1 MMSLKRFLTIVL
13 LGFAVAWWF
22 GIIELDDIARLLDQV
37 GFFDLLERM

>member
-1 MMSLKRFLTIVL
+1 VSLKSFLTIAI

-22 GIIELDDIARLLDQV
+22 GIVGPDDVARLLDRV

>member
-22 GIIELDDIARLLDQV
+22 GIIELGDVTRLLDQV

>member
-1 MMSLKRFLTIVL
+1 MSLKRFLTIAL

-22 GIIELDDIARLLDQV
+22 GIVGPDDVARQLDQV

>member
-1 MMSLKRFLTIVL
+1 MSLKRFLIIAL

-22 GIIELDDIARLLDQV
+22 GIVELDDVARLLDRV